1 MRNPIL
7 KNLAVDYINTYP
19 DWPNR
24 TLAKLMR
31 NEHPDIFT
39 SIESARFSI
48 RAYKGLAGEKNMRAL
63 KITNPHPKSSQQE
76 GMEKLKS
83 LIEKNKH
90 QQEADITLGAGK
102 YGVISDIHFPFQ
114 DDAALY
120 TAIDFLVKQNITGLI
135 LNGDII
141 DCYAISRFAKERRDV
156 HLFDEIEMCRDFL
169 NALQQ
174 IFPDIPM
181 WYRVG
186 NHDMRID
193 RFIVN
198 QAPELMGLDGLSLA
212 GLLRLKE
219 MDIHIIEKGIIKAG
233 KLNILHGH
241 EFGESIFS
249 PVNPAR
255 GVFLKSK
262 SSTLIGHYHQK
273 SEHSEGNLN
282 GDVVGCWSTGCLCK
296 LTPSYRPFAYT
307 KWNHGFAVVDVFDDG
322 MFEVNNHIIINGK
335 VR

>member
-1 MRNPIL
+1 MKRRSKSEIAKQYL
-7 KNLAVDYINTYP
+7 KEYGLEYPNLTLARIMLKENKSVFLNIENARRAIRYIKGASGKV
-19 DWPNR
+19 NR
-24 TLAKLMR
+24 ATVKEVVLSSVEEGLAKLRVLKER
-31 NEHPDIFT
+31 NKHEQEPDI
-39 SIESARFSI
+39 I
-48 RAYKGLAGEKNMRAL
+48 
-63 KITNPHPKSSQQE
+63 
-76 GMEKLKS
+76 
-83 LIEKNKH
+83 
-90 QQEADITLGAGK
+90 LGAGK
-102 YGVISDIHFPFQ
+102 YGIISDIHFPFQ
-114 DDAALY
+114 DDTALY
-120 TAIDFLVKQNITGLI
+120 AAIDFLVKQNITGLI

-156 HLFDEIEMCRDFL
+156 HLFEEIEMCKDFI

-198 QAPELMGLDGLSLA
+198 QAPELMGVEGLSLA
-212 GLLRLKE
+212 GMLHLKE
-219 MDIHIIEKGIIKAG
+219 YGIKPIHKGIIKAG

-307 KWNHGFAVVDVFDDG
+307 KWNHGFAVVDVFADG
-322 MFEVNNHIIINGK
+322 EFEVHNHLILNGK
-335 VR
+335 QY